1 MKLEQDNTEKIEIV
15 SQKEIKKEIKLI
27 GSQRKITGLTLWQFN
42 TKTKELTK
50 AKFKEST
57 YIIGG
62 GVKLKVIIEN
72 DCIYFQSLN
81 RKNALRK
88 LTS

>member
-1 MKLEQDNTEKIEIV
+1 MKLQQDNTEKIEIV

-27 GSQRKITGLTLWQFN
+27 GSQRKISGLTLWQFN

-50 AKFKEST
+50 AKFKESS

-62 GVKLKVIIEN
+62 GVKLRVIIED

-88 LTS
+88 LVL